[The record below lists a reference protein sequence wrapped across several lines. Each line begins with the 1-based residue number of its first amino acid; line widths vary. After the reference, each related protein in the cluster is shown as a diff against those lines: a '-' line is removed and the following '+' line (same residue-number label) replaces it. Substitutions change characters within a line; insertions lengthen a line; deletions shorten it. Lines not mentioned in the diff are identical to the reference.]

1 MKFVTCNMLLGSEQ
15 VYVTIKLF
23 NSYYSIFLT
32 FTSSHSPIETL
43 SNMLILATKNIVTKL
58 YMKYIKNHVQAS
70 TSIDLKTAFF
80 FFFVFFFNYKL
91 TILSLKL
98 IKMKSAI
105 SKC

>member
-32 FTSSHSPIETL
+32 CTFFHSPIENL
-43 SNMLILATKNIVTKL
+43 SNMLIVATKNVVTKL
-58 YMKYIKNHVQAS
+58 YMN
-70 TSIDLKTAFF
+70 
-80 FFFVFFFNYKL
+80 KL

-98 IKMKSAI
+98 TNMKSAI

>member
-32 FTSSHSPIETL
+32 CTSSHSPIETL
-43 SNMLILATKNIVTKL
+43 SNMLIVATKNVVTKL
-58 YMKYIKNHVQAS
+58 YMKYITNHVQAS

-80 FFFVFFFNYKL
+80 FLFNYKL
-91 TILSLKL
+91 TIFSLKL
-98 IKMKSAI
+98 TNMKIAI

>member
-1 MKFVTCNMLLGSEQ
+1 MLLGSEQ

-32 FTSSHSPIETL
+32 CTSFHSPIETL
-43 SNMLILATKNIVTKL
+43 SNMLIVATKKRSDKIIYEIYNKSCSGFD
-58 YMKYIKNHVQAS
+58 KYWLKNS
-70 TSIDLKTAFF
+70 
-80 FFFVFFFNYKL
+80 VFFKKNYKL

-98 IKMKSAI
+98 TNMKGAI